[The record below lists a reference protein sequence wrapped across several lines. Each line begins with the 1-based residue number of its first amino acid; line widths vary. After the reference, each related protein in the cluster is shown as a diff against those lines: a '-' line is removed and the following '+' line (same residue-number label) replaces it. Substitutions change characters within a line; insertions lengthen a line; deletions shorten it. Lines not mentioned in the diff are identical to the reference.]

1 MALTEGLKFKYS
13 LYTALLFFLLGSPT
27 AFRISNRLFGGSVAS
42 KGGCPTA
49 VGFALHTFVFLV
61 GLYGLMSLPHDEH
74 MTNIRKWAPADFDAP
89 PPEMGPLA
97 GSDPK
102 APALGISAEP

>member
-13 LYTALLFFLLGSPT
+13 LYSALLFFLVASPT
-27 AFRISNRLFGGSVAS
+27 SFRLTARLFGGAVAS

-61 GLYGLMSLPHDEH
+61 ALYGLMSLPQDEK
-74 MTNIRKWAPADFDAP
+74 MTNSRVLAPLDFTP
-89 PPEMGPLA
+89 PPPAMGMET
-97 GSDPK
+97 GSDPRQ
-102 APALGISAEP
+102 S

>member
-13 LYTALLFFLLGSPT
+13 LYSALLFFLVASPT
-27 AFRISNRLFGGSVAS
+27 SFRLSSRLFGSAVAS

-61 GLYGLMSLPHDEH
+61 ALYGLMSLPHDEH
-74 MTNIRKWAPADFDAP
+74 MTNSRALAPLDFEKLTP
-89 PPEMGPLA
+89 PAGLEI

-102 APALGISAEP
+102 QV

>member
-13 LYTALLFFLLGSPT
+13 LYSALLFFLVASPT
-27 AFRISNRLFGGSVAS
+27 SFRLSARLFGGAVAS

-61 GLYGLMSLPHDEH
+61 ALYGLMSLPHDENF
-74 MTNIRKWAPADFDAP
+74 TNSRKMAPADFAALTP
-89 PPEMGPLA
+89 PAGIEI

-102 APALGISAEP
+102 QR

>member
-13 LYTALLFFLLGSPT
+13 LYSALLFFLVASPT
-27 AFRISNRLFGGSVAS
+27 SFRLTARLFGSAVAS

-61 GLYGLMSLPHDEH
+61 ALYGLMSLPRDEK
-74 MTNIRKWAPADFDAP
+74 MTNSRKWSPAEFDAP
-89 PPEMGPLA
+89 PPAMGMQL

-102 APALGISAEP
+102 QS

>member
-13 LYTALLFFLLGSPT
+13 LYSALLFFLVASPT
-27 AFRISNRLFGGSVAS
+27 SFRLTARLFGGAVAS

-61 GLYGLMSLPHDEH
+61 ALYGLMSLPQDEK
-74 MTNIRKWAPADFDAP
+74 MTNSRKFSPDDFEAP
-89 PPEMGPLA
+89 PPPMGMEV
-97 GSDPK
+97 GSDPRQ
-102 APALGISAEP
+102 S

>member
-27 AFRISNRLFGGSVAS
+27 AFRVSNRLFGGSVS
-42 KGGCPTA
+42 TSGGCPTA

-61 GLYGLMSLPHDEH
+61 ALYGLMSLPQDEK
-74 MTNIRKWAPADFDAP
+74 MTNSRKLAPADFAEVEMP
-89 PPEMGPLA
+89 PGVEA
-97 GSDPK
+97 GSDPRQV
-102 APALGISAEP
+102 

>member
-1 MALTEGLKFKYS
+1 MALSEGLKFKYS
-13 LYTALLFFLLGSPT
+13 LYTTLLFFLLASPT
-27 AFRISNRLFGGSVAS
+27 SFRVSNRLFGGAVAS

-61 GLYGLMSLPHDEH
+61 GLYGLMSLPHDEK
-74 MTNIRKWAPADFDAP
+74 MTNKMSPADFDAP
-89 PPEMGPLA
+89 QPPMGEWT

-102 APALGISAEP
+102 QTGADMSGS

>member
-27 AFRISNRLFGGSVAS
+27 AFRVSNRLFGGSVS
-42 KGGCPTA
+42 SSGGCPTA

-61 GLYGLMSLPHDEH
+61 ALYGLMSLPQDEK
-74 MTNIRKWAPADFDAP
+74 MTNSRSLAPADFAEVEP
-89 PPEMGPLA
+89 PA
-97 GSDPK
+97 GVEVAGDPRQR
-102 APALGISAEP
+102 

>member
-13 LYTALLFFLLGSPT
+13 LYSALLFFLVASPT
-27 AFRISNRLFGGSVAS
+27 SFRLSARLFGGAVAS

-61 GLYGLMSLPHDEH
+61 ALYGLMSLPRDEH
-74 MTNIRKWAPADFDAP
+74 MANLSPADFPLLKP
-89 PPEMGPLA
+89 PKGMEA

-102 APALGISAEP
+102 QT

>member
-13 LYTALLFFLLGSPT
+13 LYSALLFFLVASPT
-27 AFRISNRLFGGSVAS
+27 SFRLTARLFGGTVAS

-61 GLYGLMSLPHDEH
+61 ALYALMSLPKDEN
-74 MTNIRKWAPADFDAP
+74 MTNSRKFSPDDFEAP
-89 PPEMGPLA
+89 PPPMGMEA
-97 GSDPK
+97 GSDPRQR
-102 APALGISAEP
+102 

>member
-13 LYTALLFFLLGSPT
+13 LYSALLFFLVASPT
-27 AFRISNRLFGGSVAS
+27 SFRLSARLFGGAVAS

-61 GLYGLMSLPHDEH
+61 ALYGLMSLPHDEK
-74 MTNIRKWAPADFDAP
+74 MTNSRTLAPLDFPTLTP
-89 PPEMGPLA
+89 PAGVEI

-102 APALGISAEP
+102 QS

>member
-27 AFRISNRLFGGSVAS
+27 AFRVSNRLFGGAVSTS
-42 KGGCPTA
+42 GGCPTA

-61 GLYGLMSLPHDEH
+61 ALYGLMSLPQDEK
-74 MTNIRKWAPADFDAP
+74 MTNSRSLAPADFAEVEP
-89 PPEMGPLA
+89 PA
-97 GSDPK
+97 GVEVGGDPRQR
-102 APALGISAEP
+102 

>member
-13 LYTALLFFLLGSPT
+13 LYTTLLFFLLGSPT
-27 AFRISNRLFGGSVAS
+27 SFRVSNRLFGGTVSS

-61 GLYGLMSLPHDEH
+61 GLYGLMSLPHDEKLT
-74 MTNIRKWAPADFDAP
+74 MPLAPADFQAP
-89 PPEMGPLA
+89 PPEMAPLP
-97 GSDPK
+97 GSDP
-102 APALGISAEP
+102 ST